1 MSDNAHNAWLQLD
14 KQRLR
19 ASFERAAET
28 YDDVAVLQR
37 TIADRLLERLDVV
50 KLKPAV
56 VLDVGCGTGYVTRAL
71 ARRYPRAQRLA
82 LDIAESMVR
91 HARHGFGNR
100 IEPRAAGHDSRD
112 GGGRAKQDARVE
124 GRPGCGFGWRRLF
137 QRRPLHVCGD
147 AEALPLASA
156 SVDMVV
162 SNLALQWCD
171 AQTVF
176 AEFRR
181 VLRPGGLAIFTT
193 FGPDTLREVRG
204 AWQTVDDRPHVHGF
218 LDMHDLGDLLV
229 RSGFAEPVMDVER
242 LTLTYADVLGVL
254 SDLKRLGAHNT
265 ARERA
270 RGLTGKRRF
279 ARFRAAYEAMAQ
291 GGRIPATYEAVYGLA
306 WAPASTRTSHAA
318 DGTVSVP
325 VAELRRRSR

>member
-1 MSDNAHNAWLQLD
+1 MPDSARDTWPQLD

-19 ASFERAAET
+19 ASFERAVKT

-50 KLKPAV
+50 KLQPAV
-56 VLDVGCGTGYVTRAL
+56 ILDTGCGTGYVTRAL

-91 HARHGFGNR
+91 RARR
-100 IEPRAAGHDSRD
+100 
-112 GGGRAKQDARVE
+112 
-124 GRPGCGFGWRRLF
+124 GFGWRRLL
-137 QRRPLHVCGD
+137 QRRALPVCGD
-147 AEALPLASA
+147 AEALPFASA
-156 SVDMVV
+156 SVDMIV

-171 AQTVF
+171 AQAVF
-176 AEFRR
+176 TEFRR

-193 FGPDTLREVRG
+193 FGPDTLRELRA
-204 AWQTVDDRPHVHGF
+204 AWRAVDERPHVHGF

-229 RSGFAEPVMDVER
+229 RSGFVEPVMDVER

-254 SDLKRLGAHNT
+254 RDIKCLGAHNA

-279 ARFRAAYEAMAQ
+279 ARFRAAYEALARD
-291 GGRIPATYEAVYGLA
+291 GRIPATYEAVYGLA
-306 WAPASTRTSHAA
+306 WAPESARAA
-318 DGTVSVP
+318 DGTVAVP
-325 VAELRRRSR
+325 LAEIRRRPR

>member
-1 MSDNAHNAWLQLD
+1 MPDSVHDAWPRLD
-14 KQRLR
+14 KQCLR

-28 YDDVAVLQR
+28 YDEVAVLQR

-50 KLKPAV
+50 KLKPTV
-56 VLDVGCGTGYVTRAL
+56 ILDTGCGTGYVTRAL

-91 HARHGFGNR
+91 HARR
-100 IEPRAAGHDSRD
+100 
-112 GGGRAKQDARVE
+112 
-124 GRPGCGFGWRRLF
+124 GFGWRRLL
-137 QRRPLHVCGD
+137 QRRSLPVCGD
-147 AEALPLASA
+147 AEALPLAGA
-156 SVDMVV
+156 SVDMIV

-171 AQTVF
+171 AQTAF

-193 FGPDTLREVRG
+193 FGPDTLRELRT
-204 AWQTVDDRPHVHGF
+204 AWRTVDDRPHVHGF
-218 LDMHDLGDLLV
+218 RDMHDLGDLLV

-265 ARERA
+265 ARGRA
-270 RGLTGKRRF
+270 RGLTGKHQF
-279 ARFRAAYEAMAQ
+279 ARFRAAYEALARD
-291 GGRIPATYEAVYGLA
+291 GRIPATYEAVYGLA
-306 WAPASTRTSHAA
+306 WAPEAARAPRAA

-325 VAELRRRSR
+325 VAELRRRDPGEGSGTGTFRWRLRRRPR

>member
-1 MSDNAHNAWLQLD
+1 MPDSAHDIWPQLD

-28 YDDVAVLQR
+28 YDEVAVLQR

-56 VLDVGCGTGYVTRAL
+56 ILDAGCGTGYVTRAL
-71 ARRYPRAQRLA
+71 ARRYPCAQRLA

-91 HARHGFGNR
+91 HARHGFGDW
-100 IEPRAAGHDSRD
+100 IEPRATGQ
-112 GGGRAKQDARVE
+112 GRS
-124 GRPGCGFGWRRLF
+124 GRGFGWRRLL

-147 AEALPLASA
+147 AETLPLASA
-156 SVDMVV
+156 SVDMIV

-181 VLRPGGLAIFTT
+181 VLRPGGLTIFTT
-193 FGPDTLREVRG
+193 FGPDTLRELRT

-218 LDMHDLGDLLV
+218 LDMHDIGDLLV

-242 LTLTYADVLGVL
+242 LTLTYVDVFGVL
-254 SDLKRLGAHNT
+254 NDIKRLGAHNT

-270 RGLTGKRRF
+270 RGLTGKHRF
-279 ARFRAAYEAMAQ
+279 AHFRAAYEAMAQ
-291 GGRIPATYEAVYGLA
+291 DGRIPATYEAVYGLA
-306 WAPASTRTSHAA
+306 WAPASTPAPRAA

-325 VAELRRRSR
+325 LAQLRRRSR

>member
-1 MSDNAHNAWLQLD
+1 MPDSVHDTWPQLD
-14 KQRLR
+14 KSQLR

-28 YDDVAVLQR
+28 YDEVAVLQR
-37 TIADRLLERLDVV
+37 TIADHLLERLDVV
-50 KLKPAV
+50 KLKPSV
-56 VLDVGCGTGYVTRAL
+56 ILDAGCGTGYVTRAL

-91 HARHGFGNR
+91 HAR
-100 IEPRAAGHDSRD
+100 D
-112 GGGRAKQDARVE
+112 
-124 GRPGCGFGWRRLF
+124 GFGWRRLL
-137 QRRPLHVCGD
+137 QRQSLHVCGD
-147 AEALPLASA
+147 AETLALAGA
-156 SVDMVV
+156 SVDMIV

-193 FGPDTLREVRG
+193 FGPDTLRELRA
-204 AWQTVDDRPHVHGF
+204 AWQAVDDRPHVHGF
-218 LDMHDLGDLLV
+218 LDMHDIGDLLV

-242 LTLTYADVLGVL
+242 LTLTYADVSGVL

-265 ARERA
+265 AHGRA

-279 ARFRAAYEAMAQ
+279 ARFRTAYEAMAQ
-291 GGRIPATYEAVYGLA
+291 DGRIPATYEAVYGLA
-306 WAPASTRTSHAA
+306 WAPESVRATT

-325 VAELRRRSR
+325 VAQLRRRPR

>member
-1 MSDNAHNAWLQLD
+1 MPDNVHDAWLRLD
-14 KQRLR
+14 KQHLR
-19 ASFERAAET
+19 ASFERAAGT

-56 VLDVGCGTGYVTRAL
+56 VLDAGCGTGYVTRAL

-91 HARHGFGNR
+91 HARHGFG
-100 IEPRAAGHDSRD
+100 
-112 GGGRAKQDARVE
+112 
-124 GRPGCGFGWRRLF
+124 WRRLL
-137 QRRPLHVCGD
+137 QRRPFHVCGD

-156 SVDMVV
+156 SVDMIV

-193 FGPDTLREVRG
+193 FGPDTLRELRT

-254 SDLKRLGAHNT
+254 NDIKRLGAHNI
-265 ARERA
+265 AHERA
-270 RGLTGKRRF
+270 RGLTGKHRF
-279 ARFRAAYEAMAQ
+279 TCFRAAYEAMARD
-291 GGRIPATYEAVYGLA
+291 GRIPATYEAVYGLA

-325 VAELRRRSR
+325 VAQLRRRSR

>member
-1 MSDNAHNAWLQLD
+1 MPDNAPNTWPQLD
-14 KQRLR
+14 KPQLR

-28 YDDVAVLQR
+28 YDEVAVLQR

-50 KLKPAV
+50 KLKPSV
-56 VLDVGCGTGYVTRAL
+56 ILDAGCGTGYVTRAL

-91 HARHGFGNR
+91 HA
-100 IEPRAAGHDSRD
+100 HD
-112 GGGRAKQDARVE
+112 
-124 GRPGCGFGWRRLF
+124 GFGWRRLLR
-137 QRRPLHVCGD
+137 RRPLHVCGD
-147 AEALPLASA
+147 AEALPFAGA
-156 SVDMVV
+156 SVDMIV

-171 AQTVF
+171 ARTVF

-193 FGPDTLREVRG
+193 FGPDTLRELRS

-229 RSGFAEPVMDVER
+229 RNGFAEPVMDVER
-242 LTLTYADVLGVL
+242 LTLTYADVSGVL

-265 ARERA
+265 AHGRT

-279 ARFRAAYEAMAQ
+279 ARFRTAYSAMAQ
-291 GGRIPATYEAVYGLA
+291 GGRIPATFEAVYGLA
-306 WAPASTRTSHAA
+306 WAPSAANTPRAA

-325 VAELRRRSR
+325 VAQLRRRSR